1 MKNGQNEQNQG
12 VSIDFVCPKAYKQG
26 DRYNPNLP

>member
-12 VSIDFVCPKAYKQG
+12 VSIDFVCPKAYKG
-26 DRYNPNLP
+26 TSSGEFCS